1 MKGYQIVEEMEYVA
15 LKEELGE
22 MVLFGVG
29 GGNTIFVFNSVMCCC
44 RYEEKTSRTVADRL
58 SRETVKEMSLYV
70 LRFF

>member
-15 LKEELGE
+15 LKKWFYLG
-22 MVLFGVG
+22 LG

-70 LRFF
+70 LRFFKHLP